1 MKKRVFSAV
10 LWFYSGW
17 YAGAMIAHLL
27 GVSVALG
34 PILGFAA
41 AAVIAGESVG
51 LIHDIPS
58 AGEIVERIVTEAEQI
73 LSRRRNS
80 SASVSFPSPLV
91 GEGGA
96 DSVRAG

>member
-41 AAVIAGESVG
+41 AAVIAGDPRG
-51 LIHDIPS
+51 
-58 AGEIVERIVTEAEQI
+58 
-73 LSRRRNS
+73 
-80 SASVSFPSPLV
+80 
-91 GEGGA
+91 
-96 DSVRAG
+96 

>member
-41 AAVIAGESVG
+41 AAVIAGDPRG
-51 LIHDIPS
+51 YIWTRPS
-58 AGEIVERIVTEAEQI
+58 STTMRAEP
-73 LSRRRNS
+73 
-80 SASVSFPSPLV
+80 A
-91 GEGGA
+91 
-96 DSVRAG
+96 

>member
-41 AAVIAGESVG
+41 AAVIAGDPRG
-51 LIHDIPS
+51 YIWTRPS
-58 AGEIVERIVTEAEQI
+58 STAMRAEP
-73 LSRRRNS
+73 
-80 SASVSFPSPLV
+80 A
-91 GEGGA
+91 
-96 DSVRAG
+96 